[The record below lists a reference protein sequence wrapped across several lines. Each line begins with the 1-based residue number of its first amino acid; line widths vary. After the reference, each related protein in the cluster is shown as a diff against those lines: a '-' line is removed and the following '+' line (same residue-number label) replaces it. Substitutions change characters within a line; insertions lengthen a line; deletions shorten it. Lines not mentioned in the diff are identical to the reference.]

1 MTMLK
6 LGDTPSKMQVC
17 NQSCFHIYHSSNT
30 ANELKALA
38 LLFRDLLQGLTPLQ
52 GESKII

>member
-1 MTMLK
+1 
-6 LGDTPSKMQVC
+6 MQPILC
-17 NQSCFHIYHSSNT
+17 LHIYYSFNM

-52 GESKII
+52 GENKII

>member
-1 MTMLK
+1 M
-6 LGDTPSKMQVC
+6 
-17 NQSCFHIYHSSNT
+17 

-52 GESKII
+52 GENKII